1 MAIVEALGDA
11 SDGRRRLGLKSP
23 ATLESVGEI
32 SVDRA
37 CEVARALEIARSV
50 QGGWAALSFEQRA
63 AYLRRALQLL
73 VASQDEF
80 VEVIRRETG
89 KSHQEALMMEVFA
102 SCDALAYW
110 AKRAKRILRERR
122 RRMHLLSPL
131 KYLRIRYRPLGVVGI
146 ITPWNGP
153 FVLSLV
159 PTVQALMAGNA
170 VILKPSEV
178 TPYSG
183 KLVGDLFERAGLPY
197 GVLQVLLGDGETG
210 AALVEAGVD
219 KIAFTGSVATGR
231 KIGESCGRR
240 LIPCTLELG
249 GKDPFI
255 VCADANL
262 ERAAGGAVFGS
273 FLNSGQICM
282 SAERFYVVEEVA
294 DEFIRLV
301 VEKVGALRQS
311 VGEDCDVGPLFCPQ
325 QLAIVERQVQDAR
338 SKGASVLIG
347 GQRNPQLAG
356 LYYEPTVVTG
366 VTHDMALMREETFGP
381 VIPIMRVA
389 DDEEALRMANDSDYG
404 LTSSIWSRDRRRALS
419 RAAEIEAGSVN
430 INDSGMT
437 YGAPEAPFGG
447 IKNSGVGRVNGDE
460 GLRGYCYSQ
469 PVIVDRLGRDRE
481 QIWYPF
487 SPAAVRGLR
496 KAIRLLWGTPLGR
509 WIS

>member
-1 MAIVEALGDA
+1 MAIVEPLDNA

-32 SVDRA
+32 TVDRA
-37 CEVARALEIARSV
+37 AEVGRALERARCV
-50 QGGWAALSFEQRA
+50 QAAWADLGFDERA
-63 AYLRRALQLL
+63 SYLRRALDIL
-73 VASQDEF
+73 VASSDEF

-89 KSHQEALMMEVFA
+89 KTRQEALMMEVFA

-122 RRMHLLSPL
+122 QRMHLLSPL

-170 VILKPSEV
+170 VILKPSEIA
-178 TPYSG
+178 PYSG
-183 KLVGDLFERAGLPY
+183 KLVGDLFDRTGLPA
-197 GVLQVLLGDGETG
+197 GILQVVLGDGETG
-210 AALVEAGVD
+210 AALVDAGVD
-219 KIAFTGSVATGR
+219 KISFTGSVATGR
-231 KIGESCGRR
+231 KVGESCGRQ

-282 SAERFYVVEEVA
+282 SAERFYVVDEVA
-294 DEFIRLV
+294 EEFTRLV
-301 VEKVGALRQS
+301 VEKVRALRQS
-311 VGEDCDVGPLFCPQ
+311 DGEACDVGPLFCPQ
-325 QLAIVERQVQDAR
+325 QLAIVERQVEDAR
-338 SKGASVLIG
+338 AKGASVLVG
-347 GQRNPQLAG
+347 GRRNPELRG

-389 DDEEALRMANDSDYG
+389 DEDEALRLANDSAYG
-404 LTSSIWSRDRRRALS
+404 LTASIWSRDRRHALRRASVL
-419 RAAEIEAGSVN
+419 ATGSVN
-430 INDSGMT
+430 INDSGIT

-447 IKNSGVGRVNGDE
+447 VKNSGVGRVNGEE

-487 SPAAVRGLR
+487 TPAAVAGLG
-496 KAIRLLWGTPLGR
+496 KAIRLLWATPLGR